1 MPYRQIDV
9 SSCLRGD
16 DCSSLEQPLF
26 LSVAVLPMTI
36 MPTSSCSTLRLST
49 VMGAALLANLSMMPF
64 AQASDSSQL
73 ISLINQYRAAP
84 QRCNGQRTAP
94 AGPLAANEKLAQV
107 RLSQGMQLRE
117 VLRGA
122 GYQAAQVQAMAISA
136 PAGAEAAM
144 QVLTQSYCKA
154 LLDSH
159 YAEVGVSRSGNRW
172 QIVLAQP
179 VLSGN
184 IGDWQ
189 SAGKEVLRLVNEAR
203 AKPRRCGN
211 QSFKSAKP
219 LTWDAKLANAAL
231 AHSREMASL
240 DYFSH
245 AGKDGSQVDKRAQQ
259 QGYQWRRIGENIAGG
274 PGSPKQV
281 VSGWLASPGHCSNIM
296 NPDYTQMG
304 TAYAVNP
311 KSSEVIYWTQVFGTP
326 R

>member
-1 MPYRQIDV
+1 V
-9 SSCLRGD
+9 
-16 DCSSLEQPLF
+16 
-26 LSVAVLPMTI
+26 LSAH
-36 MPTSSCSTLRLST
+36 
-49 VMGAALLANLSMMPF
+49 
-64 AQASDSSQL
+64 ASDSSQL
-73 ISLINQYRAAP
+73 IDLINQYRAAP
-84 QRCNGQRTAP
+84 QRCDGQRTAP
-94 AGPLAANEKLAQV
+94 VSPLAANEALAKV

-117 VLRGA
+117 ALRAA
-122 GYQAAQVQAMAISA
+122 GYQAAKTQAMALSA
-136 PAGAEAAM
+136 PAGAASAM

-154 LLDSH
+154 VLDAH
-159 YAEVGVSRSGNRW
+159 YTEVGVSRSGNRW

-179 VLSGN
+179 VLSSD

-189 SAGKEVLRLVNEAR
+189 AAGKEVLRLVNEAR
-203 AKPRRCGN
+203 ATPRRCGG

-219 LTWDAKLANAAL
+219 LAWNAKLASTAL
-231 AHSREMASL
+231 VHSREMASL

-245 AGKDGSQVDKRAQQ
+245 TGKDGSQVDKRAQQ